1 MHRGRKLKQK
11 ASTYLGEISRTS
23 LLQIL
28 AQPRLAPRCILAAPL
43 PAPPL
48 SLTLMAGRMEVESPQ
63 HTRVSTRHT
72 PEHMRCFARVT
83 GCGPSK
89 LRELTLKFPSHEDL
103 EQASEADFRKVPKV
117 SPALAAKL
125 FVVKSG
131 AAGSDHWNG
140 ELRAARARSSQRQ
153 LFTACRFLVC
163 SPHASQ
169 PWILSP
175 YALRESLRLLAH

>member
-103 EQASEADFRKVPKV
+103 EQASEADFRKVPKRLV
-117 SPALAAKL
+117 QHWLQSSSWSRAVQPARIIGMASYVPRGRGVA
-125 FVVKSG
+125 
-131 AAGSDHWNG
+131 NG
-140 ELRAARARSSQRQ
+140 NSL
-153 LFTACRFLVC
+153 
-163 SPHASQ
+163 PHAD
-169 PWILSP
+169 
-175 YALRESLRLLAH
+175 SLCVARMRANLGS